1 MGENFSLNASLKLGD
16 FEMIS
21 HGQIL
26 AVFFTANDSELLAGS
41 RFYSDALAYCQQLSR
56 QYGCSVEYAA
66 GVIAALSPNNNW
78 ERNQRD
84 ANTLI
89 RAFYLGGHADANSVK
104 VSTYSAN
111 KIKALSIL
119 SGSEPLS
126 VLGGLKVRAFYDCII
141 GGDSVCVD
149 GHAYSIWTGER
160 IPTTKTPK
168 ISPKLYAAI
177 TADYRLAA
185 NQINRIM
192 AANYSARQIQAITWL
207 TWRRIIKE
215 AGA

>member
-1 MGENFSLNASLKLGD
+1 MGENFSPSVSLKLGD
-16 FEMIS
+16 SEMIS

-41 RFYSDALAYCQQLSR
+41 RFYPDALAYCQQLSR
-56 QYGCSVEYAA
+56 QYGCSVECAA
-66 GVIAALSPNNNW
+66 GVVAALSPNNNW
-78 ERNQRD
+78 QRNQSD

-89 RAFYLGGHADANSVK
+89 RAFCLGGHADANSVK
-104 VSTYSAN
+104 VATYNAN
-111 KIKALSIL
+111 KIKALNIL
-119 SGSEPLS
+119 SGAEPLS
-126 VLGGLKVRAFYDCII
+126 ILGGLKVRAFYDCII

-149 GHAYSIWTGER
+149 GHAYAIWTGER

-185 NQINRIM
+185 KQINQIM
-192 AANYSARQIQAITWL
+192 GANYSACQIQAITWL
-207 TWRRIIKE
+207 VWRRIVKE
-215 AGA
+215 AK